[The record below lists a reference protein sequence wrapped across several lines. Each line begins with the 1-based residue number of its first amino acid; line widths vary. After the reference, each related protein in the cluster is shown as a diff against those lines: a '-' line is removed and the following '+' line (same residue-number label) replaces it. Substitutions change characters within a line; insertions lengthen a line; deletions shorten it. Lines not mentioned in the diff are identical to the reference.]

1 MRHRRIAAAGAVL
14 VAVGVVTVPAW
25 SATAATAGAP
35 MVAVSPGLAWPHRPV
50 TVSGSGFGAGPV
62 VLRLDGAMLSRV
74 PATAGR
80 FTARV
85 VVPGTE
91 TPGAHRL
98 TAVAGT
104 RSAAATL
111 QTRVQWTQL
120 GLYAA
125 HRGANWYEH
134 RLSPA
139 TVGQTVPL
147 YQGSSSYSPHAGG
160 VVLAQG
166 LLVYG
171 MNYGAMAIN
180 ATTGKV
186 AWVYDN
192 GLDAYD
198 SGIAYDPASGTTY
211 LTNNTPYLDALDTA
225 TGTPRGLAMDL
236 GVNSVASTGLTLAHG
251 LLYLTGGTASGV
263 FSLIAVDP
271 VTKTVRWRTPKDYA
285 TTTPVLY
292 NGVLYLVG
300 HNLSAFNADTGQALW
315 SVPLSADGQALGAQ
329 PAADAGGVIFG
340 VDDGSTRSYDAA
352 TGRLLWTTGPIGSDA
367 DIGRAV
373 TIGGGLAFVDYGS
386 ATFALNETTGA
397 VVWQKPGGGAGST
410 YANGLLISHI
420 IDPAATQ
427 LALSA
432 VVAATGTLLTTFPVN
447 SGPGT
452 PPIVAD
458 GTIYIP
464 DHGLDA
470 FTLPAGAGG
479 APTK

>member
-1 MRHRRIAAAGAVL
+1 MRHRRVAAAGAVL
-14 VAVGVVTVPAW
+14 VAVGVVTAPAW

-35 MVAVSPGLAWPHRPV
+35 VVAVSPGLAWPHRPV

-62 VLRLDGAMLSRV
+62 VLRLDGALLARV
-74 PATAGR
+74 PVTAGR

-98 TAVAGT
+98 TAVAGS
-104 RSAAATL
+104 RSASATL

-147 YQGSSSYSPHAGG
+147 YQDSNSQTPNAGG

-171 MNYGAMAIN
+171 MDYGAMAIN
-180 ATTGKV
+180 AVTGKT

-192 GLDAYD
+192 GLDALD

-211 LTNNTPYLDALDTA
+211 LINNTPYLEQLDTA
-225 TGTPRGLAMDL
+225 TGTPRNTPYMDL
-236 GVNSVASTGLTLAHG
+236 GINSVVSTGLTLAHG

-271 VTKTVRWRTPKDYA
+271 VSKTVRWRTPTNYA
-285 TTTPVLY
+285 GTTPVLY
-292 NGVLYLVG
+292 NGVLYLAG
-300 HNLSAFNADTGQALW
+300 HNLSAFNANTGQALW
-315 SVPLSADGQALGAQ
+315 SVPLSSDGQGFGLQ
-329 PAADAGGVIFG
+329 PAADAAGIIFG
-340 VDDGSTRSYDAA
+340 VNDGSTRSYDPA
-352 TGRLLWTTGPIGSDA
+352 TGRLLWTTGPIGTNA
-367 DIGRAV
+367 DIGKAV

-386 ATFALNETTGA
+386 QMFALDETTGA
-397 VVWQKPGGGAGST
+397 VIWQKPGGGAGST

-420 IDPAATQ
+420 IDPAGTQ

-447 SGPGT
+447 SGPET

-464 DHGLDA
+464 DHGFDA
-470 FTLPAGAGG
+470 FTLPAGVGG
-479 APTK
+479 N